1 MPFSKNGIVPDIIMN
16 PHAVPSRM
24 TIAQLM
30 ECITGKAGC
39 LTGKT
44 GDGTPFSSLSVKD
57 LAKILEEQGGM
68 EKYGNEVLYNGR
80 TGQQLKVAI
89 FMGPT
94 YYQRLKHMV
103 QDKTHSRGLGPNI
116 ILTRQC
122 TEGRARDG
130 GLRFGEI
137 NSSLSKYFK
146 YLLVS
151 DMLATYSNCGKLFKV
166 ITTKHILAIIMWRM
180 LTTFGMVKM

>member
-44 GDGTPFSSLSVKD
+44 GDGTPFSSLSVKY
-57 LAKILEEQGGM
+57 LAIILEEQGGM

-130 GLRFGEI
+130 KLI
-137 NSSLSKYFK
+137 AIVILKI
-146 YLLVS
+146 LLVC
-151 DMLATYSNCGKLFKV
+151 DITGNTFKLRGNLQGYHYQTFLV
-166 ITTKHILAIIMWRM
+166 IIMWRM
-180 LTTFGMVKM
+180 LIAFGMVKMW